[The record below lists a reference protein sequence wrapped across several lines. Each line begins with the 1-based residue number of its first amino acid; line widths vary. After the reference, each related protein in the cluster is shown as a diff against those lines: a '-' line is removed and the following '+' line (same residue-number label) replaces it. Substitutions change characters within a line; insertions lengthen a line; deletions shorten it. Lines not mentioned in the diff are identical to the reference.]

1 MRRTEQVQGLR
12 LMKFEEVYGRT
23 HRGGLSQAEAAEVLG
38 VSERT
43 FRRWRDRYEAEGAD
57 GLYDRRLG
65 RLSARR
71 APVDE
76 VARVLELFDTR
87 YWDFTAKHFHEKLVA
102 DHGFKRSYNWL
113 RLSLQAH
120 GRRRAAPRRGAHR
133 RKRPRRALP
142 GMMLH
147 QDGSS
152 HEWVPGRWWDLIVTM
167 DDATSDIYSAFFVAE
182 EGTMSSFQGV
192 SEAIRAKG
200 LFCSLYA
207 DRASHYWNTPE
218 AGGKVDKDTP
228 TQVGRALAQLGIEL
242 IPAYSPEARG
252 RSERMFGTLQKR
264 LPQELR
270 LAGITDMVEAN
281 RFLKEVFLPQHNAR
295 FATPAEDRGT
305 AFVPFTGALD
315 DILCIHEERTVSN
328 DNTVRYKRLALQIP
342 AGRHRRHY
350 VKARVRVH
358 EYPDGTMAVF
368 YHRAECLTHVGDSQ
382 AVRSLTQCG
391 EPMRFAM
398 AAPIDLRNDFD
409 SVSLR
414 RLAKRTRDATQSRRL
429 LALAEVYDGGSRTD
443 ASRIGG
449 VGLQIIRDWVLR
461 FNARG
466 PDGLVDGKSP
476 GAPSK
481 LNADH
486 RRALAEVVEAGP
498 VPAVDGV
505 VRWRRK
511 DLARWLLETFAISL
525 DETTVGREL
534 KALGFA
540 KISARPRHYAQNE
553 LAVEA
558 FKKNFPAEL
567 AKIRARLPKGVEI
580 ELWWQDEARIGQK
593 NKLTRRWAR
602 RGTRPR
608 APRDQ
613 RTEWAYIFGAI
624 CPAKGKGAGLV
635 MPWCDTDAMAAHLIE
650 ISAAVDP
657 GAHAVLIVDQAGW
670 HLTPKLAIPDNI
682 TVLALPPRSPE
693 LNPVENVWQF
703 MRDNWLSNRIFKSYE
718 DIVALC
724 CQAWNNLIDQ
734 PWKIMSLGM
743 RKWAHGF

>member
-43 FRRWRDRYEAEGAD
+43 FRRWRDRYEADGAD

-120 GRRRAAPRRGAHR
+120 GRRCAAPRRGAHR

-142 GMMLH
+142 GMMVH

-218 AGGKVDKDTP
+218 AGGKVDKDAP

-270 LAGITDMVEAN
+270 LAGITDMAGALSVLSTSGCSHSFNPLSALPRN
-281 RFLKEVFLPQHNAR
+281 RFA
-295 FATPAEDRGT
+295 
-305 AFVPFTGALD
+305 AL
-315 DILCIHEERTVSN
+315 
-328 DNTVRYKRLALQIP
+328 
-342 AGRHRRHY
+342 
-350 VKARVRVH
+350 
-358 EYPDGTMAVF
+358 
-368 YHRAECLTHVGDSQ
+368 
-382 AVRSLTQCG
+382 
-391 EPMRFAM
+391 
-398 AAPIDLRNDFD
+398 
-409 SVSLR
+409 
-414 RLAKRTRDATQSRRL
+414 
-429 LALAEVYDGGSRTD
+429 
-443 ASRIGG
+443 
-449 VGLQIIRDWVLR
+449 VLR
-461 FNARG
+461 
-466 PDGLVDGKSP
+466 V
-476 GAPSK
+476 
-481 LNADH
+481 
-486 RRALAEVVEAGP
+486 AE
-498 VPAVDGV
+498 
-505 VRWRRK
+505 R
-511 DLARWLLETFAISL
+511 
-525 DETTVGREL
+525 
-534 KALGFA
+534 
-540 KISARPRHYAQNE
+540 
-553 LAVEA
+553 
-558 FKKNFPAEL
+558 
-567 AKIRARLPKGVEI
+567 
-580 ELWWQDEARIGQK
+580 
-593 NKLTRRWAR
+593 
-602 RGTRPR
+602 
-608 APRDQ
+608 
-613 RTEWAYIFGAI
+613 
-624 CPAKGKGAGLV
+624 
-635 MPWCDTDAMAAHLIE
+635 
-650 ISAAVDP
+650 
-657 GAHAVLIVDQAGW
+657 
-670 HLTPKLAIPDNI
+670 
-682 TVLALPPRSPE
+682 
-693 LNPVENVWQF
+693 
-703 MRDNWLSNRIFKSYE
+703 
-718 DIVALC
+718 
-724 CQAWNNLIDQ
+724 
-734 PWKIMSLGM
+734 
-743 RKWAHGF
+743 

>member
-12 LMKFEEVYGRT
+12 LMKFEEVYGRS

-43 FRRWRDRYEAEGAD
+43 FRRWRARYEAEGAD

-65 RLSARR
+65 RVSARR

-270 LAGITDMVEAN
+270 LAGITDMAGAN
-281 RFLKEVFLPQHNAR
+281 RFLKELFLPQHNAR
-295 FATPAEDRGT
+295 FATP
-305 AFVPFTGALD
+305 P
-315 DILCIHEERTVSN
+315 
-328 DNTVRYKRLALQIP
+328 
-342 AGRHRRHY
+342 
-350 VKARVRVH
+350 
-358 EYPDGTMAVF
+358 
-368 YHRAECLTHVGDSQ
+368 
-382 AVRSLTQCG
+382 
-391 EPMRFAM
+391 
-398 AAPIDLRNDFD
+398 
-409 SVSLR
+409 
-414 RLAKRTRDATQSRRL
+414 RTRAPPSSPSPARSTTS
-429 LALAEVYDGGSRTD
+429 S
-443 ASRIGG
+443 ASTR
-449 VGLQIIRDWVLR
+449 
-461 FNARG
+461 N
-466 PDGLVDGKSP
+466 
-476 GAPSK
+476 APSQTTTRC
-481 LNADH
+481 ATSAWH
-486 RRALAEVVEAGP
+486 FRSP
-498 VPAVDGV
+498 PAATAAITSRPGSASTNTPTAQWPSSMDRDV
-505 VRWRRK
+505 WR
-511 DLARWLLETFAISL
+511 D
-525 DETTVGREL
+525 TTPMANRST
-534 KALGFA
+534 A
-540 KISARPRHYAQNE
+540 KPARPRDP
-553 LAVEA
+553 LRRDR
-558 FKKNFPAEL
+558 PA
-567 AKIRARLPKGVEI
+567 P
-580 ELWWQDEARIGQK
+580 WGQ
-593 NKLTRRWAR
+593 
-602 RGTRPR
+602 GTA
-608 APRDQ
+608 APRPTTSPQGQQPQQKRSTHMVHKPVNSDCS
-613 RTEWAYIFGAI
+613 R
-624 CPAKGKGAGLV
+624 
-635 MPWCDTDAMAAHLIE
+635 
-650 ISAAVDP
+650 
-657 GAHAVLIVDQAGW
+657 QAGRE
-670 HLTPKLAIPDNI
+670 TC
-682 TVLALPPRSPE
+682 TQRRSIATARHRP
-693 LNPVENVWQF
+693 
-703 MRDNWLSNRIFKSYE
+703 
-718 DIVALC
+718 
-724 CQAWNNLIDQ
+724 
-734 PWKIMSLGM
+734 
-743 RKWAHGF
+743 

>member
-242 IPAYSPEARG
+242 IPGLLARG
-252 RSERMFGTLQKR
+252 QGGARSACSAPCRSACPRNSGSPASPTWSR
-264 LPQELR
+264 PTASSR
-270 LAGITDMVEAN
+270 
-281 RFLKEVFLPQHNAR
+281 RSSCHNT
-295 FATPAEDRGT
+295 TPASR
-305 AFVPFTGALD
+305 PRP
-315 DILCIHEERTVSN
+315 RTRAPPSSPSPARSTTSCASTRN
-328 DNTVRYKRLALQIP
+328 APSQTTTRCATSALALQIP

-368 YHRAECLTHVGDSQ
+368 HGPRCLARYHADGQPIDSQ
-382 AVRSLTQCG
+382 TREARVT
-391 EPMRFAM
+391 RFDATERRPVGKWT
-398 AAPIDLRNDFD
+398 AAP
-409 SVSLR
+409 
-414 RLAKRTRDATQSRRL
+414 RLTTSPQGQQPQQKRSTHM
-429 LALAEVYDGGSRTD
+429 VH
-443 ASRIGG
+443 
-449 VGLQIIRDWVLR
+449 
-461 FNARG
+461 
-466 PDGLVDGKSP
+466 K
-476 GAPSK
+476 
-481 LNADH
+481 
-486 RRALAEVVEAGP
+486 
-498 VPAVDGV
+498 PANS
-505 VRWRRK
+505 
-511 DLARWLLETFAISL
+511 ECSQ
-525 DETTVGREL
+525 
-534 KALGFA
+534 
-540 KISARPRHYAQNE
+540 H
-553 LAVEA
+553 
-558 FKKNFPAEL
+558 
-567 AKIRARLPKGVEI
+567 
-580 ELWWQDEARIGQK
+580 
-593 NKLTRRWAR
+593 
-602 RGTRPR
+602 
-608 APRDQ
+608 PRD
-613 RTEWAYIFGAI
+613 
-624 CPAKGKGAGLV
+624 
-635 MPWCDTDAMAAHLIE
+635 
-650 ISAAVDP
+650 
-657 GAHAVLIVDQAGW
+657 
-670 HLTPKLAIPDNI
+670 
-682 TVLALPPRSPE
+682 LPPCP
-693 LNPVENVWQF
+693 
-703 MRDNWLSNRIFKSYE
+703 
-718 DIVALC
+718 
-724 CQAWNNLIDQ
+724 
-734 PWKIMSLGM
+734 
-743 RKWAHGF
+743 